1 MKKTG
6 QILLRTG
13 QLYTQTKIP
22 RAAAALSYY
31 LTTTLFPLVI
41 CLYTLLGSNYAR
53 AIRVVEFAEQFLS
66 SETVRNLRTFL
77 TYVSTHYSTAMLVA
91 GITVVL
97 TSASAALRSLQATI
111 GEMQGGQRFQGL
123 MDLIFSVI
131 LSLVFVAAMYLALLV
146 MLTGKDFIELVN
158 GFLPFVDIS
167 NSWRYIRYLL
177 MAGIEFLLFWALYCV
192 SRRRADH
199 YACWPGAVFSMV
211 GMVLMSLLFSMFI
224 AVSARYPLVYG
235 SLASLIL
242 LMFWLFLSCQ
252 VIYLGAALNIAIR
265 DAGST
270 PPRASGLE
278 SAGSREE
285 SGAEAGKKEKNT

>member
-1 MKKTG
+1 
-6 QILLRTG
+6 
-13 QLYTQTKIP
+13 
-22 RAAAALSYY
+22 
-31 LTTTLFPLVI
+31 
-41 CLYTLLGSNYAR
+41 
-53 AIRVVEFAEQFLS
+53 
-66 SETVRNLRTFL
+66 
-77 TYVSTHYSTAMLVA
+77 
-91 GITVVL
+91 
-97 TSASAALRSLQATI
+97 
-111 GEMQGGQRFQGL
+111 

-265 DAGST
+265 DARST